1 MRLRR
6 IGILALLI
14 LLVGVGCGG
23 NKGPAGEGGGF
34 ALPSLDGDTVRLDA
48 LKGKVVLID
57 FWATWCPPCKAY
69 VPYLVGLQNKYR
81 ADGFVVLGVSN
92 DGVGAMQQ
100 FRDNTGINY
109 RLLVADNETMRRYK
123 ITAIPTSY
131 LLDKKGNVVKREVG
145 FDPGRV
151 SQLEEEIKRLLS
163 EK

>member
-23 NKGPAGEGGGF
+23 KNGPAGKGGGF
-34 ALPSLDGDTVRLDA
+34 VLPSLDGDTVRLDA

-57 FWATWCPPCKAY
+57 FWATWCPPCQAY

-81 ADGFVVLGVSN
+81 ADGLVVLGVSN
-92 DGVGAMQQ
+92 DDVGAMQQ
-100 FRDNTGINY
+100 FRNKTGINY
-109 RLLVADNETMRRYK
+109 TLLVADNETMRSYK

-151 SQLEEEIKRLLS
+151 NQLEEEIKRLLS